1 MSEENSAE
9 RYLKQ
14 AIESEVFSDKD
25 WKKWKSEAK
34 YGGESKDE
42 RIQRGKK
49 YLEESFRVLAND
61 KGRGGR
67 YVVERNIFEDSSDF

>member
-25 WKKWKSEAK
+25 WKSGKAK
-34 YGGESKDE
+34 LSMEVNL
-42 RIQRGKK
+42 RMRG
-49 YLEESFRVLAND
+49 Y
-61 KGRGGR
+61 KGVRSILKRTLG
-67 YVVERNIFEDSSDF
+67 S